1 MSSAV
6 PLLLSPKEV
15 NLLKQSPTPVSIL
28 DATWF
33 MPNVARNA
41 RDEFLSK
48 RVPGAQFLDLD
59 DVASSHELGL
69 KHMMP
74 DQKTFSQACG
84 RTLQVLRVICFFLKM
99 VTRKAWRYTF
109 ISRSAVRIQLYS
121 IVSGSAKSLLKL
133 RHSRCLLLA
142 SRFVYVSIFWAS
154 KLKHH

>member
-59 DVASSHELGL
+59 DVASFHELGL

-84 RTLQVLRVICFFLKM
+84 GTLQVLRVICFFLKM
-99 VTRKAWRYTF
+99 VTRKARRYTF
-109 ISRSAVRIQLYS
+109 ISCSAVRIQ
-121 IVSGSAKSLLKL
+121 
-133 RHSRCLLLA
+133 
-142 SRFVYVSIFWAS
+142 
-154 KLKHH
+154 